1 MINTMKRLFSYIK
14 PYRLFFLLAIGLTC
28 VYVIAAASLP
38 YIAGLVTTKITQN
51 VLHHESIDFHYIAQ
65 ILTLLIGVGLLNAVA
80 QYLGNYFMTKV
91 AQKSMYDLRQDIAHK
106 LNRLPVSYFD
116 HHQQGDLL
124 SRVTN
129 DVDALSNAFQQSF
142 ISVISSVL
150 TLLAAIVMMF
160 SINWKLAIIALLI
173 IPIALFG
180 SKKMIVFSQ
189 PYFQGQQNALGAMNA
204 FVQEKMTG
212 FNVIKLYGREEQS
225 KRDFKKVNDELMK
238 QAFRANTISGLM
250 MPLMNLIAYSAYIVV
265 VVYGGFICLAGQMAV
280 GQLQAFVQYVWQI
293 SQPVAQLTQLASVI
307 QSASASTK
315 RIFALLDEPEEEQ
328 TVVTQQLPKVVHG
341 DVTFEHVAFSYV
353 PEVPLIKDLSFKA
366 RAGETVAIVGP
377 TGAGKTTLVNLLMRF
392 YDIQKGKITLDGIDT
407 ATVARNDLR
416 QQFGMVLQD
425 SWLYNGTIMD
435 NIRFGKLAATDQEV
449 IEAAKAANIHDY
461 IMSLPDGYE
470 TKIATD
476 NQHLS
481 QGQIQLLTIARAV
494 LANPRI
500 LILDEATS
508 SVDTRLEEQIQ
519 EAMDR
524 LMSQRTSFVIAHRLS
539 TIRDASLI
547 LVMNH
552 GSIIEQGT
560 HQSLLNQNG
569 FYAQLY
575 RSQFDEQTKELNEVN
590 EYEQK
595 EGTEC

>member
-1 MINTMKRLFSYIK
+1 MIKSMKRLFSYIK
-14 PYRLFFLLAIGLTC
+14 PYRLFFLFSIGLTLI
-28 VYVIAAASLP
+28 YVAAAASLP

-51 VLHHESIDFHYIAQ
+51 VAYREHIDFHYIAQ
-65 ILTLLIGVGLLNAVA
+65 ILTLLLVVSIVNVVT
-80 QYLGNYFMTKV
+80 QYLANYFMTKV
-91 AQKSMYDLRQDIAHK
+91 VQRSMFDLRQDIAHK

-142 ISVISSVL
+142 ISIVSSTL
-150 TLLAAIVMMF
+150 TIIVSIIMMF
-160 SINWKLAIIALLI
+160 SINWKLALIAILI
-173 IPIALFG
+173 IPVATLA
-180 SKKMIVFSQ
+180 SKKMVMISQ

-225 KRDFKKVNDELMK
+225 KQDFKEVNDQLMH
-238 QAFRANTISGLM
+238 QGFRANAISGLM
-250 MPLMNLIAYSAYIVV
+250 MPIMNLIAYSAYIVV
-265 VVYGGFICLAGQMAV
+265 VIYGGFICLAGKMAV
-280 GQLQAFVQYVWQI
+280 GQLQAFIQYVWQV
-293 SQPVAQLTQLASVI
+293 SQPVAQLTQLSSVI

-328 TVVTQQLPKVVHG
+328 TKATQTLPNPVKGNVS
-341 DVTFEHVAFSYV
+341 FEHVAFSYV
-353 PEVPLIKDLSFKA
+353 PEVPLIEDLSFEAK
-366 RAGETVAIVGP
+366 AGETVAIVGP

-392 YDIQKGKITLDGIDT
+392 YDIQKGRITLDGIDT
-407 ATVARNDLR
+407 SHVSRSDLR

-435 NIRFGKLAATDQEV
+435 NIRFGKLSATDEEV
-449 IEAAKAANIHDY
+449 IEAAKAANIHEY
-461 IMSLPDGYE
+461 IMSLPHGYE
-470 TKIATD
+470 TKITTD
-476 NQHLS
+476 SQHLS
-481 QGQIQLLTIARAV
+481 QGQMQLLTIARAV

-508 SVDTRLEEQIQ
+508 SVDTRLEVQIQ

-524 LMSQRTSFVIAHRLS
+524 LMSNRTSFVIAHRLS
-539 TIRDASLI
+539 TIRDANLI
-547 LVMNH
+547 LVMKH
-552 GSIIEQGT
+552 GSIIEKGT
-560 HQSLLNQNG
+560 HQSLLEQNG

-575 RSQFDEQTKELNEVN
+575 RSQFDNQVEELDEINEM
-590 EYEQK
+590 E
-595 EGTEC
+595 

>member
-1 MINTMKRLFSYIK
+1 MIKSMKRLFSYIK
-14 PYRLFFLLAIGLTC
+14 PYRLFFLFSIGLTLI
-28 VYVIAAASLP
+28 YVAAAASLP

-51 VLHHESIDFHYIAQ
+51 VAHREHIDFHYIAQ
-65 ILTLLIGVGLLNAVA
+65 ILTLLLVVSIVNVVT
-80 QYLGNYFMTKV
+80 QYLANYFMTKV
-91 AQKSMYDLRQDIAHK
+91 VQRSMFDLRQDIAHK

-142 ISVISSVL
+142 ISIVSSTL
-150 TLLAAIVMMF
+150 TIIVSIIMMF
-160 SINWKLAIIALLI
+160 SINWKLALIAILI
-173 IPIALFG
+173 IPVATLA
-180 SKKMIVFSQ
+180 SKKMVMISQ

-225 KRDFKKVNDELMK
+225 KQDFKEVNDQLMH
-238 QAFRANTISGLM
+238 QGFRANAISGLM
-250 MPLMNLIAYSAYIVV
+250 MPIMNLIAYSAYIVV
-265 VVYGGFICLAGQMAV
+265 VIYGGFICLAGKMAV
-280 GQLQAFVQYVWQI
+280 GQLQAFIQYVWQV
-293 SQPVAQLTQLASVI
+293 SQPVAQLTQLSSVI

-328 TVVTQQLPKVVHG
+328 TKATQTLPNPVKGNVS
-341 DVTFEHVAFSYV
+341 FEHVAFSYV
-353 PEVPLIKDLSFKA
+353 PEVPLIEDLSFEAK
-366 RAGETVAIVGP
+366 AGETVAIVGP

-392 YDIQKGKITLDGIDT
+392 YDIQKGRITLDGIDT
-407 ATVARNDLR
+407 SHVSRSDLR

-435 NIRFGKLAATDQEV
+435 NIRFGKLSATDEEV
-449 IEAAKAANIHDY
+449 IEAAKAANIHEY
-461 IMSLPDGYE
+461 IMSLPHGYE
-470 TKIATD
+470 TKITTD
-476 NQHLS
+476 SQHLS
-481 QGQIQLLTIARAV
+481 QGQMQLLTIARAV

-508 SVDTRLEEQIQ
+508 SVDTRLEVQIQ

-524 LMSQRTSFVIAHRLS
+524 LMSNRTSFVIAHRLS
-539 TIRDASLI
+539 TIRDANLI
-547 LVMNH
+547 LVMKH
-552 GSIIEQGT
+552 GSIIEKGT
-560 HQSLLNQNG
+560 HQSLLEQNG

-575 RSQFDEQTKELNEVN
+575 RSQFDNQVEELDEINEM
-590 EYEQK
+590 E
-595 EGTEC
+595 